1 MSGSDTV
8 HASAVAIGDRGILIR
23 GPSGSGKSSL
33 VLGLIDRDPDTTR
46 LVADDRLSLSV
57 VHGRLVAAVPPAIAG
72 KLEVRGQGIFEVPYL
87 SPCSID
93 LVVDLLPSADCP
105 RFPEEADRTT
115 AVNGVLL
122 PRLMLPEGSAD
133 GVARVR
139 FALARAVAE
148 HAA

>member
-1 MSGSDTV
+1 MTGNDTV
-8 HASAVAIGDRGILIR
+8 HASAVAVGDRGILIR

-46 LVADDRLSLSV
+46 LVADDRLSLV
-57 VHGRLVAAVPPAIAG
+57 AERGRLVATAPPAIAG
-72 KLEVRGQGIFEVPYL
+72 KLEVRGQGIFEMPYL
-87 SPCSID
+87 SPCSMD
-93 LVVDLLPSADCP
+93 LVVDLLPAAACP
-105 RFPEEADRTT
+105 RFPDERDRTV
-115 AVNGVLL
+115 AINGVRL
-122 PRLMLPEGSAD
+122 PRLMLPAGSAD